1 MQTIIFGIKT
11 NITVKTTLK
20 NSNFD
25 QIFTIFVVNFVGTI
39 VI

>member
-11 NITVKTTLK
+11 NITVKKPLK
-20 NSNFD
+20 F
-25 QIFTIFVVNFVGTI
+25 QILTKFLIIFVVNFVGTI